1 MGSHYNLDCVRSK
14 NRRWGWGPNDL
25 LHNLD
30 RLCYGADSEA
40 LTVASHQRSSVGL
53 SPLRG
58 WGQIGWQSADI
69 ATERSDGSN
78 GCCLPY
84 HLSFNPHDGCGSAV
98 AVVRNNPSK
107 PCMTAA
113 GRLTGRR

>member
-1 MGSHYNLDCVRSK
+1 MCNAKTSLGKGLQS
-14 NRRWGWGPNDL
+14 L

-69 ATERSDGSN
+69 ATERSDGGN
-78 GCCLPY
+78 GGCLPY
-84 HLSFNPHDGCGSAV
+84 RLSFNPHGSGGSDDIA
-98 AVVRNNPSK
+98 VRNNPSK
-107 PCMTAA
+107 PYMAAA
-113 GRLTGRR
+113 GRLIGRS

>member
-1 MGSHYNLDCVRSK
+1 MGSYYNLDCVRSE
-14 NRRWGWGPNDL
+14 NRRWGWGPKDL

-30 RLCYGADSEA
+30 RLCYGAYSEA

-69 ATERSDGSN
+69 AT
-78 GCCLPY
+78 
-84 HLSFNPHDGCGSAV
+84 SAAMAAMV
-98 AVVRNNPSK
+98 AVCHTIFHLTRT
-107 PCMTAA
+107 TAA
-113 GRLTGRR
+113 ALPLLWCVITPASLV